1 MGPLRQN
8 LEKLENNSGVFLSKN
23 KLCLQISLSSC
34 DESAPAWSE
43 QGERIGYKEYFHF
56 SLDFILLYFII
67 FYFAAAIRRPAVPV
81 HVDSGP
87 FHPVSSTI
95 VS

>member
-1 MGPLRQN
+1 MGPLRQS

-23 KLCLQISLSSC
+23 KLCLQISLSSS
-34 DESAPAWSE
+34 DESATAWSE
-43 QGERIGYKEYFHF
+43 QGEWTGDKECFHF
-56 SLDFILLYFII
+56 LLDFILFCFVL
-67 FYFAAAIRRPAVPV
+67 FYFAAAISRPAVPV
-81 HVDSGP
+81 DVDSGP